1 MAREVE
7 RVDRLAIRL
16 IAIALDPRGD
26 AELVEELGEL
36 ERSGVDHLE
45 VALFRLAEVVHAHE
59 GLREPV
65 DRRQRRAQ
73 VVSGE
78 RDKPRKTGV

>member
-1 MAREVE
+1 VAREVK
-7 RVDRLAIRL
+7 RVDGLAIRL

-26 AELVEELGEL
+26 AELVQELSEL
-36 ERSGVDHLE
+36 ERSRVDHLE
-45 VALFRLAEVVHAHE
+45 VSLFRLAEVVHAHK

-65 DRRQRRAQ
+65 DRRQRRTQ

-78 RDKPRKTGV
+78 RDKLRKTGV